1 MLATAVLLA
10 ACVHDTDDFNLFL
23 AESGVSLTY
32 YIGSDVDAGLKDH
45 DDPWDTITEKFGM
58 EIVHTG
64 KKKDENVGGHDDPW
78 NTIHQN
84 FSIES
89 SHTGKSGEED
99 PWTRIGELFPLE
111 SVYAGKSGE
120 EDPWNRIDE
129 LFPTESVHTGKAEEE
144 DPWSRILQLFPLESV
159 HSGKTDNRYFFGA
172 EKSEAVFL
180 SFSYRMPT
188 TFLARVVEVRGRGL
202 KLEFTDGV
210 EQYVIDAP
218 GSWTEGTQLETGFV
232 DATSKKDRP
241 FLGVRFWRTVEGS
254 GWASRSE
261 SPAAELPVSWPK
273 EYQVS
278 GANLLVNLPGG
289 EKLHDDPWSK
299 INELFVKSEEEHDDP
314 WTRICSLFAKSG
326 EEHDDPWNSI
336 RTLFPNESVH
346 VGKNFDKHDDP
357 WDVINESFPLESV
370 HTGSGKAHDDPWDR
384 INDNFAVGST
394 HTGKNGA
401 SFRGHPVSR
410 MLFVSFGEG
419 KADDPWERIHE
430 NFTMDGV
437 KATAELTLSEV
448 RGRIGRFEFA
458 DGGSLFAVGVP
469 EEWQPGVKLSATGY
483 LLHDPKALPLAGA
496 VVWDVDPI
504 LR

>member
-32 YIGSDVDAGLKDH
+32 YIGSDVNSGQKNHDDPWHTILDKFGLENTHTGKSNDE
-45 DDPWDTITEKFGM
+45 DPWDTI
-58 EIVHTG
+58 
-64 KKKDENVGGHDDPW
+64 HD
-78 NTIHQN
+78 N
-84 FSIES
+84 FCIETT
-89 SHTGKSGEED
+89 HTGKSGE
-99 PWTRIGELFPLE
+99 
-111 SVYAGKSGE
+111 K
-120 EDPWNRIDE
+120 DPWNRIDE

-144 DPWSRILQLFPLESV
+144 DPWSRILQLFPLESI
-159 HSGKTDNRYFFGA
+159 HSGKTDDSHFFGV
-172 EKSEAVFL
+172 EKSKAVFL

-188 TFLARVVEVRGRGL
+188 TYRARVVEVRGRGL

-218 GSWTEGTQLETGFV
+218 ASWTMGTQLETGFV

-261 SPAAELPVSWPK
+261 SPVAELPVSWPK
-273 EYQVS
+273 EYHVS
-278 GANLLVNLPGG
+278 GASLLVNLPGG

-299 INELFVKSEEEHDDP
+299 INELF
-314 WTRICSLFAKSG
+314 AKSG

-336 RTLFPNESVH
+336 RTLFPDESVH
-346 VGKNFDKHDDP
+346 VGKNLDKHDDP

-384 INDNFAVGST
+384 INDNFAVGAT
-394 HTGKNGA
+394 HTGKKGA
-401 SFRGHPVSR
+401 SFRGHLVSR
-410 MLFVSFGEG
+410 MLFVSFEGWEG

-430 NFTMDGV
+430 SFTMDGV
-437 KATAELTLSEV
+437 KVNAELTLSEV
-448 RGRIGRFEFA
+448 RGRVGRFEFV

-496 VVWDVDPI
+496 VIWDVVPI